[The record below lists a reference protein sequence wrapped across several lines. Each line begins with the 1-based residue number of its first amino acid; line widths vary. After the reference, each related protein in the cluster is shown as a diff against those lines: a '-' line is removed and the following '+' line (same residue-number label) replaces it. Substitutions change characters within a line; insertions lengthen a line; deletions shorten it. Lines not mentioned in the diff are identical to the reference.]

1 MQLQSTSQVRRRGV
15 SLTIQGSRKLNQAK
29 AEVEIALNISR
40 YTLEFLSEETGLTPT
55 TLSKVLTGSAGV
67 DKRTL
72 KCCFD
77 AFNLNLLTEDYQ
89 YLNSNQDNLAK
100 MSLLPSAENSSNLE
114 ALCDYPF
121 QMFGDRTNSLQT
133 NKMDQSPDSP
143 TIPGGQ
149 MPLDSVFYV
158 DRHILES
165 LCYEAVSQPG
175 IVVNIRAPKQMGKTS
190 LMSRI
195 LAYSKSLDYKTVY
208 LNLQMADKEILQNLE
223 HFLKWFCAR
232 VSKQLGLPDQTTNF
246 WDNSL
251 GSKSTATDYFND
263 IILANI
269 EHPLVIGIDEVTQLF
284 AYPDIAGEFLELLRV
299 WSERAKSVADMNFW
313 RKLRLVT
320 VHSTEIL
327 MPSAINPSWLN
338 TGLVIELSDFNTPQV
353 QDLANRWGLEIT
365 QPQIQQLITILGGH
379 PYRLQWAF
387 YCLQRQTITLNELL
401 ENSETA
407 VAIYAEHLQQQWW
420 TLQQYPQLW
429 TVFTQIVT
437 QSTPVDC
444 TPEQGFQLQKMG
456 LVDLKGNQASPSC
469 ELFRAYY
476 SRFGSNEVQT

>member
-1 MQLQSTSQVRRRGV
+1 MRLQSTSHVRQRGV
-15 SLTIQGSRKLNQAK
+15 TLTMQGFRKLNQAK
-29 AEVEIALNISR
+29 AQTEIALNVGR
-40 YTLEFLSEETGLTPT
+40 YTLKYLSEKTGLTPT
-55 TLSKVLTGSAGV
+55 TLSKVLNCSAAV
-67 DKRTL
+67 DKQTL
-72 KCCFD
+72 QCCFE
-77 AFNLNLLTEDYQ
+77 AFNLNLSTEDYQ
-89 YLNSNQDNLAK
+89 YLNSRQDSLTK
-100 MSLLPSAENSSNLE
+100 MSLLQSAENFSHLE
-114 ALCDYPF
+114 VICGYH
-121 QMFGDRTNSLQT
+121 TNSLQT
-133 NKMDQSPDSP
+133 NKMAQSPDSL
-143 TIPGGQ
+143 TVPGGQ
-149 MPLDSVFYV
+149 MPLNSVFYV
-158 DRHILES
+158 DRPILES
-165 LCYEAVSQPG
+165 PCYEAVSQPG

-190 LMSRI
+190 LMNRI
-195 LAYSKSLDYKTVY
+195 LAYSKSLGYKTVS

-232 VSKQLGLPDQTTNF
+232 VSKQLGLPNQTANF

-251 GSKSTATDYFND
+251 GSKSNATDYFND

-313 RKLRLVT
+313 SKLRLVT

-327 MPSAINPSWLN
+327 MPSAINPSLLN
-338 TGLVIELSDFNTPQV
+338 TGLVIELPDFTTTQV

-407 VAIYAEHLQQQWW
+407 VAIYAEHLQQQWCN
-420 TLQQYPQLW
+420 LRQYSELW

-476 SRFGSNEVQT
+476 SRFRSNEVQT

>member
-1 MQLQSTSQVRRRGV
+1 MALPRG
-15 SLTIQGSRKLNQAK
+15 
-29 AEVEIALNISR
+29 R
-40 YTLEFLSEETGLTPT
+40 YTLESLSEETGLTTT
-55 TLSKVLTGSAGV
+55 TLSKIFTGSAGV

-77 AFNLNLLTEDYQ
+77 AFNLNLSMEDYQ
-89 YLNSNQDNLAK
+89 YLNSKQDNLAE
-100 MSLLPSAENSSNLE
+100 MSLLQSAENFSNLE
-114 ALCDYPF
+114 V
-121 QMFGDRTNSLQT
+121 MFGDYTNSPQS
-133 NKMDQSPDSP
+133 NKMAKSPSP
-143 TIPGGQ
+143 PTVPGGQ

-158 DRHILES
+158 DRPILES
-165 LCYEAVSQPG
+165 PCYEAVSQPG

-190 LMSRI
+190 LMNRI
-195 LAYSKSLDYKTVY
+195 LAYSKSLGYKTVS

-232 VSKQLGLPDQTTNF
+232 VSKQLGLPNQTANF

-251 GSKSTATDYFND
+251 GSKSNATDYFND

-313 RKLRLVT
+313 SKLRLVT

-327 MPSAINPSWLN
+327 MPSAINPSLLN
-338 TGLVIELSDFNTPQV
+338 TGLVIELPDFTTTQV

-407 VAIYAEHLQQQWW
+407 VAIYAEHLQQQWCN
-420 TLQQYPQLW
+420 LRQYSELW

-476 SRFGSNEVQT
+476 SRFRSNEVQT